1 MLIHTAHLQ
10 CRPDIVEAF
19 RDRLLRHAR
28 TTLEREPGCRRFDV
42 HQETRDPTLFF
53 LFEVYDDESALET
66 HRDSDHYRAF
76 RADTADWVTS
86 RTWWFWTALS

>member
-1 MLIHTAHLQ
+1 MLIHTAHLK

-28 TTLEREPGCRRFDV
+28 TTLECEPGCRRFDV
-42 HQETRDPTLFF
+42 HQEMRDPTLFF

-66 HRDSDHYRAF
+66 HRDSDHHRAF
-76 RADTADWVTS
+76 RADTVDWVTS
-86 RTWWFWTALS
+86 RTWWFWSTLS